1 MHSILDCISCLFSS
15 CCFFPFEASCASKT
29 TTKSSTSYV
38 LNFFNCGSCIAPF
51 CFSVVSR
58 SSKSSSLS
66 SGSSSS
72 VVSVS
77 QNGNYALISVTR
89 CVIKLL
95 HPCINCKLEQKKSLR
110 ELEIVVNGESFLHQL
125 KDFYFLS
132 LQLDELEG
140 FGLKMLL
147 NLKFY
152 SRFLEAG
159 FVSDLFS
166 CSMIFVKQELTSC

>member
-1 MHSILDCISCLFSS
+1 MTCSIKKTLSSYTFIQSECYVHSILDCISCLFSS

-77 QNGNYALISVTR
+77 QNGNYALVSLTR
-89 CVIKLL
+89 CVRKLL
-95 HPCINCKLEQKKSLR
+95 YPCINCKLEQKKSLR
-110 ELEIVVNGESFLHQL
+110 ELEIVVNGE
-125 KDFYFLS
+125 
-132 LQLDELEG
+132 
-140 FGLKMLL
+140 
-147 NLKFY
+147 
-152 SRFLEAG
+152 RA
-159 FVSDLFS
+159 S
-166 CSMIFVKQELTSC
+166 CIN

>member
-1 MHSILDCISCLFSS
+1 MPKLRLVEIVVVLEDLILQMTFNSS
-15 CCFFPFEASCASKT
+15 CFFPFEASCASKT

-38 LNFFNCGSCIAPF
+38 LNFFNCGSCITPF

-110 ELEIVVNGESFLHQL
+110 ELEIVVNGE
-125 KDFYFLS
+125 
-132 LQLDELEG
+132 
-140 FGLKMLL
+140 
-147 NLKFY
+147 
-152 SRFLEAG
+152 RA
-159 FVSDLFS
+159 S
-166 CSMIFVKQELTSC
+166 CIN